1 MSDDVLSPIPVVRQG
16 GGMSLAE
23 LALAVGGFGIGT
35 GEFAIM
41 GLLPQVAGDFSVS
54 VPSAGSVISAYAI
67 GVVVGAPLIA
77 VLAARFSRRDV
88 LLALMALFALGNL
101 ASAVADSFGL
111 LILARFLAGLPH
123 GAYFGV
129 AALVAAG
136 MAAPNQR
143 ARAIGRVMMGLTV
156 ATLLGTPLAAWFGQA
171 LGWRAAFGI
180 VGAISLLTVALTW
193 AYVPHDKANAAATPL
208 KELGALGKIQVWL
221 TLGICAIGC
230 GGMFTVFTYITPA
243 LTEVAGVSLVA
254 VPIMLSVFGAGMI
267 LGNIVGSRLADWSL
281 LPAIGLALGFNLFAY
296 VLFYFT
302 MGNPVM
308 AAVNIFLI
316 GGGFAVVPGIQTR
329 LMDVAGEAQTLAA
342 ALSHSAFN
350 IANALGAWLGGVS
363 IAAGYGWSS
372 TGLVGAMLAVAGF
385 GIFFTSVFLE
395 AAPARRRNRA

>member
-1 MSDDVLSPIPVVRQG
+1 MSDDVLSPIPVARQG

-41 GLLPQVAGDFSVS
+41 GLLPQVAGDFSVT

-77 VLAARFSRRDV
+77 VLAARFSRRNV
-88 LLALMALFALGNL
+88 LLVLMTLFALGNL

-193 AYVPHDKANAAATPL
+193 LYVPKDKPNAAATPL
-208 KELGALGKIQVWL
+208 KELGALGKSQVWL
-221 TLGICAIGC
+221 TLGICAVGC

-243 LTEVAGVSLVA
+243 LTEVAGVSLAA

-302 MGNPVM
+302 MGNPLM
-308 AAVNIFLI
+308 AAINIFLI
-316 GGGFAVVPGIQTR
+316 GGGFAVVPGVQTR
-329 LMDVAGEAQTLAA
+329 LMDVAGDAQTLAA

-350 IANALGAWLGGVS
+350 IANAIGAWLGGVA
-363 IAAGYGWSS
+363 IAAGYGWTS

-395 AAPARRRNRA
+395 NAPARRNVGS